1 MCFLFKLSAPTISP
15 SNLQILCLTDTKVS
29 LTWTPP
35 PLSSLNGKIIMYTV
49 TYKKS
54 NGKNL
59 KSCKTDQDKIEILD
73 LKPFTKYLIQ
83 VAACNF
89 AGCGPASSSL
99 SVTTL
104 ESGKKVFYGC
114 HEFDIQF

>member
-1 MCFLFKLSAPTISP
+1 MYFLVELSAPAISP
-15 SNLQILCLTDTKVS
+15 SNLRILYLTDTKVS

-35 PLSSLNGKIIMYTV
+35 PQSSLNGKLITYTV
-49 TYKKS
+49 THKNS
-54 NGKNL
+54 NGKNF

-73 LKPFTKYLIQ
+73 LKPFTEYIIQ

-99 SVTTL
+99 FVTTL
-104 ESGKKVFYGC
+104 ESGKKEIIYL
-114 HEFDIQF
+114 